1 MLQECNRPE
10 REGKMPFLQLTHRD
24 ALDTLQSKSGKVG
37 ATILAFTRA
46 FGRLSCVALGV
57 GLAACASISVDS
69 PPEAKQ
75 KLVAERAQA
84 RWELLIKGDVEGAYQ
99 YLSAGSKA
107 ATPLGLYKG
116 KIKPGMWRGAKV
128 DKVDCEAE
136 ICKVQML
143 ITYDFRTARA
153 GAMKGIETPV
163 PETWIIE
170 NGTVGYVYR

>member
-1 MLQECNRPE
+1 
-10 REGKMPFLQLTHRD
+10 MPFLQLTHRD
-24 ALDTLQSKSGKVG
+24 ALDRLQNESSKIGVKIR
-37 ATILAFTRA
+37 ALTRVL
-46 FGRLSCVALGV
+46 GRLSCVGLGV
-57 GLAACASISVDS
+57 GLAACASISVNS

-75 KLVAERAQA
+75 KVVDERAQA

-143 ITYDFRTARA
+143 ITYDFRAAR
-153 GAMKGIETPV
+153 GGVMKGIETPV

>member
-1 MLQECNRPE
+1 
-10 REGKMPFLQLTHRD
+10 MPFLQLTHRD
-24 ALDTLQSKSGKVG
+24 ALDRLQNESGKVG
-37 ATILAFTRA
+37 VKIRA
-46 FGRLSCVALGV
+46 LIRAVGRLSWVALGV

-75 KLVAERAQA
+75 KVVAERAQA

-107 ATPLGLYKG
+107 ATPLGLYKA

-136 ICKVQML
+136 ICKVEML
-143 ITYDFRTARA
+143 ITYDFRAAR
-153 GAMKGIETPV
+153 GGTVKGIETPV

-170 NGTVGYVYR
+170 KGTVGYVYR

>member
-1 MLQECNRPE
+1 
-10 REGKMPFLQLTHRD
+10 MPFLRLTHWG
-24 ALDTLQSKSGKVG
+24 ALDRLQNESGRVG
-37 ATILAFTRA
+37 AKICALTRSLW
-46 FGRLSCVALGV
+46 RLRWVALGV

-84 RWELLIKGDVEGAYQ
+84 RWDLLIKGDVDGAYQ
-99 YLSAGSKA
+99 YLSVGSKA
-107 ATPLGLYKG
+107 ATPLSLYKG
-116 KIKPGMWRGAKV
+116 RIKLGLWRGAKV

-143 ITYDFRTARA
+143 ITYDFRSARA

>member
-1 MLQECNRPE
+1 ML
-10 REGKMPFLQLTHRD
+10 FLQLTHWD
-24 ALDTLQSKSGKVG
+24 ALDRLQNESGKIGVK
-37 ATILAFTRA
+37 IRA
-46 FGRLSCVALGV
+46 LTQALGRLSCVALGV
-57 GLAACASISVDS
+57 ALAACAGISVNS

-75 KLVAERAQA
+75 KVVAERAQA
-84 RWELLIKGDVEGAYQ
+84 RWELLIKGDVDGAYQ
-99 YLSAGSKA
+99 YLSVGSKA
-107 ATPLGLYKG
+107 ATPPGLYKA

-143 ITYDFRTARA
+143 ITYDFRAPR
-153 GAMKGIETPV
+153 GGVMKGIETPV

>member
-1 MLQECNRPE
+1 ML
-10 REGKMPFLQLTHRD
+10 FLRLTHGD
-24 ALDTLQSKSGKVG
+24 ALDRLQNESGQVG
-37 ATILAFTRA
+37 VKICALTRA
-46 FGRLSCVALGV
+46 LGRLSWAALGV

-84 RWELLIKGDVEGAYQ
+84 RWELLLKGDVEGAYQ

-107 ATPLGLYKG
+107 GTPLALYKA
-116 KIKPGMWRGAKV
+116 KIKPIWRKAKV

-136 ICKVQML
+136 VCKVWML
-143 ITYDFRTARA
+143 VTYDYKT
-153 GAMKGIETPV
+153 MKGIETPF

>member
-1 MLQECNRPE
+1 
-10 REGKMPFLQLTHRD
+10 MPFLQLTHRD
-24 ALDTLQSKSGKVG
+24 ALDRLQNESGKVG
-37 ATILAFTRA
+37 VKIRA
-46 FGRLSCVALGV
+46 LIRAVGRLSWVALGA

-75 KLVAERAQA
+75 KVVAERAQA

-107 ATPLGLYKG
+107 ATPLGLYKA

-136 ICKVQML
+136 ICKVEML
-143 ITYDFRTARA
+143 ITYDFRAARA
-153 GAMKGIETPV
+153 GTVKGIETPV

-170 NGTVGYVYR
+170 KGTVGYVYR

>member
-1 MLQECNRPE
+1 
-10 REGKMPFLQLTHRD
+10 MPFLQLTHRD
-24 ALDTLQSKSGKVG
+24 ALDRLQNESGKVG
-37 ATILAFTRA
+37 VIRA
-46 FGRLSCVALGV
+46 LIRAVGRLSWVALGV

-75 KLVAERAQA
+75 KVVAERAQA

-143 ITYDFRTARA
+143 ITYDFRAAR
-153 GAMKGIETPV
+153 GGTMKGIETPV

>member
-1 MLQECNRPE
+1 ML
-10 REGKMPFLQLTHRD
+10 FLQLTHRGAFASLQAD
-24 ALDTLQSKSGKVG
+24 GRMFETKFRAVARGLRGASAL
-37 ATILAFTRA
+37 A
-46 FGRLSCVALGV
+46 VAV
-57 GLAACASISVDS
+57 GLVACASIRVDS

-75 KLVAERAQA
+75 KVVAERAQA
-84 RWELLIKGDVEGAYQ
+84 RWELLIKGDVDGAYQ

-136 ICKVQML
+136 VCKVQML
-143 ITYDFRTARA
+143 ITYDFRAPR
-153 GAMKGIETPV
+153 GGVMKGIETPV